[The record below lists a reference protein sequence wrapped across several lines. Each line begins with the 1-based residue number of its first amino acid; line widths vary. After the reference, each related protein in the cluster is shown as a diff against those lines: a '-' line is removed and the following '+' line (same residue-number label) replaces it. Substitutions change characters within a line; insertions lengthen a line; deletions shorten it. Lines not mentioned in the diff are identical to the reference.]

1 MKNYNIEGGIDFY
14 SELYKSLD
22 DEENGHK
29 TEEDDMLCLITNK
42 PLTELYF
49 KMDCG
54 HKFNYVPLFLD
65 IKNHKKKF
73 NGMESTSGQLKQD
86 EIRCPY
92 CRKKQKGVLPYY
104 EELMPEKIIGV
115 NDVSIYIKKHESVTC
130 QFLTLNPSFEQ
141 DTDTD
146 TNTDTNSNNNNTNTD
161 TNTNTNNTDTNKDK
175 NGNPKYVKCLFY
187 GYKLN
192 STDLIGHYKSN
203 NTIIDYPVA
212 DITDNNHYCW
222 SHKKQM
228 IKKYKT
234 EMLQKIKDDIKNKK
248 NQDKENIKKL
258 KEEEKQKEKETKQ
271 KEKEKLQKELK
282 KLVASSK
289 KNEETVTD
297 TENVVI
303 GLVDLHDNISQNMY
317 CLEILKTGA
326 KKGECCGCKIFTDK
340 LCKRHYKLKK

>member
-1 MKNYNIEGGIDFY
+1 M
-14 SELYKSLD
+14 
-22 DEENGHK
+22 
-29 TEEDDMLCLITNK
+29 
-42 PLTELYF
+42 
-49 KMDCG
+49 
-54 HKFNYVPLFLD
+54 
-65 IKNHKKKF
+65 
-73 NGMESTSGQLKQD
+73 
-86 EIRCPY
+86 
-92 CRKKQKGVLPYY
+92 
-104 EELMPEKIIGV
+104 
-115 NDVSIYIKKHESVTC
+115 
-130 QFLTLNPSFEQ
+130 
-141 DTDTD
+141 
-146 TNTDTNSNNNNTNTD
+146 
-161 TNTNTNNTDTNKDK
+161 
-175 NGNPKYVKCLFY
+175 
-187 GYKLN
+187 N